1 MKEEKTTTR
10 RWRQHRWVWLR
21 RLVESSFPV
30 VASFSLRF
38 AHTNS
43 HALPHCRRL
52 QSAQSCTHCSERCVA
67 SSSDCAIVKLR
78 LRRNFLAL
86 PRPRLANP
94 CESVAREREA
104 RWVARCF
111 STPIRRPL
119 RPPSPP
125 APPSVIAMSL
135 RPETHT
141 TSILRPS
148 NSCHPIVVTKSASG
162 F

>member
-1 MKEEKTTTR
+1 MNGGKKHTEMAIAQVGLAAEAGRVEFSGR
-10 RWRQHRWVWLR
+10 RKLQPETLAR
-21 RLVESSFPV
+21 
-30 VASFSLRF
+30 
-38 AHTNS
+38 TNS

-52 QSAQSCTHCSERCVA
+52 QTLHNHALLTESCVA
-67 SSSDCAIVKLR
+67 DCAIVKLR

-86 PRPRLANP
+86 PRPRLAHP

-148 NSCHPIVVTKSASG
+148 NSCHTIAVTKSASG